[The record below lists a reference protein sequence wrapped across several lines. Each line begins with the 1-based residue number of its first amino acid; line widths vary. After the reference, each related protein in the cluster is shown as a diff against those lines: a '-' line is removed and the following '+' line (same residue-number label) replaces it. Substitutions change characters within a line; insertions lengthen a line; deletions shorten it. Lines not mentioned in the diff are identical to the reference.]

1 MSATTELTPSP
12 RLLLGPGPSNVHPRV
27 LRAMATPLVGHLDP
41 QFLQIMNE
49 CQEMLRQVF
58 QTKNQLTFPVSA
70 TGMAGMETCVVN
82 LIEPGDTMVVCING
96 VFGGRMQ
103 DVAERAGAKVVVV
116 ERPWGEVF
124 DANQIGDVLKKEKP
138 KALGIVH
145 AETSTGEWQPV
156 VDIAKACHD
165 ANTLLVLDTVTSLS
179 GLPVK
184 IDEWGVDAVYSGT
197 QKCMSCPPG
206 LAPVSFS
213 PKAVDAINNR
223 KTKVQSWYLDMSMIQ
238 KYWGGDRAYHH
249 TAPISMTYALRESL
263 RLILEDGLEARFR
276 RHDLNHKA
284 LKAGLSALNISYT
297 AAEGHQLPTLNA
309 VKIPDGI
316 DDGTIRK
323 RLLNEFNIEIGGGL
337 GAFKGKVWRIG
348 LMGYN
353 SNPNSVLLF
362 LAALERCL
370 LSQGAKIEGGASIA
384 AANQVYTQSA

>member
-1 MSATTELTPSP
+1 MSTTTELTPSP
-12 RLLLGPGPSNVHPRV
+12 RLLLGPGPSNAHPRV
-27 LRAMATPLVGHLDP
+27 LRAMATPLIGHLDP
-41 QFLQIMNE
+41 QFLDIMNE

-116 ERPWGEVF
+116 EKPWGEVF
-124 DANQIGDVLKKEKP
+124 DANEIADVLKKEQP

-145 AETSTGEWQPV
+145 AETSTGAWQPV
-156 VDIAKACHD
+156 ADIAKACRD
-165 ANTLLVLDTVTSLS
+165 TNTLLVLDTVTSLS
-179 GLPVK
+179 GLPVT

-213 PKAVDAINNR
+213 PKAVEAINNR
-223 KTKVQSWYLDMSMIQ
+223 KSKVQSWYLDMAMVQ

-263 RLILEDGLEARFR
+263 RLILEEGLEARFR
-276 RHDLNHKA
+276 RHDLNHRA
-284 LKAGLSALNISYT
+284 LKAGLSALGISYT
-297 AAEGHQLPTLNA
+297 ATEGHQLPTLNA

-316 DDGTIRK
+316 EDGVIRK
-323 RLLNEFNIEIGGGL
+323 QLLNEFNIEIGGGL

-362 LAALERCL
+362 LSALEQCL
-370 LSQGAKIEGGASIA
+370 LGQGAKIDGGASIA
-384 AANQVYTQSA
+384 SANQVYAQSA